1 MSECIIFK
9 ATLRVSNCKKKIGII
24 FKPNKIQRPN
34 DVKELKEQEL
44 PILADEIRQ
53 FIIDKVSDNG
63 GHLASNLGVVELT
76 IALHR
81 CLNFPQDKLIWD
93 VGHQSYTHKILTGR
107 KNGFDSLRKYHGMSG
122 FPKRDESNCDAFDT
136 GHSSTSLSAG
146 LGMVCARELKKEK
159 YKVVSVIGDGSLTG
173 GLAFE
178 ALNNA
183 ASLKS
188 NYIMILN
195 DNHMS
200 ISENVGGLSHYLA
213 GVRTAKGYTNF
224 KKNVKASLSKM
235 NAIGEELERN
245 IRRAKSMLKQVFIP
259 GMFFEDMGITYL
271 GPIDGHNIEALTE
284 VIEDAKQVEGAVLI
298 HVITEKGKGY
308 EPAQL
313 HPESYHG
320 VGPFIK
326 KNGMAK
332 KPKEEA
338 TYTDIFAK
346 TICELAQT
354 HEKLVT
360 ITAAM
365 MDGCGLKGFAKR
377 FPDRFFDVGIA
388 EEHAVTFA
396 CGLAA
401 GGFHP
406 FFAVYS
412 SFLQRGYD
420 QILHDMCMQNLPVT
434 LMLDRAGLVGNDGE
448 THQGV
453 FDLSYLTMI
462 PNMTVFAPKNRYE
475 FQDAIAFAAGF
486 EAPMAIRYP
495 KTDAVRVLKEYRE
508 PIKLGKSEW
517 IRRGSRVALLAI
529 GTMVETAMEV
539 EELLAKDGIDATVV
553 NLRFAKPLDYEMLDE
568 VLDYH
573 SLIVTMEENVLSGGV
588 GEHICRYVELHSTG
602 VRVIACGIP
611 DKFIHQ
617 GSIKE
622 LLEETGLDAQ
632 SIYQK
637 ISTML

>member
-1 MSECIIFK
+1 MV
-9 ATLRVSNCKKKIGII
+9 LD
-24 FKPNKIQRPN
+24 KIQGPN

-44 PILADEIRQ
+44 PVLADEIRQ

-107 KNGFDSLRKYHGMSG
+107 KKGFDSLRKYHGMSG

-146 LGMVCARELKKEK
+146 LGMVCARELKKDK
-159 YKVVSVIGDGSLTG
+159 YTVVSVIGDGSLTG

-354 HEKLVT
+354 HEKLIT

-406 FFAVYS
+406 FFVVYS

-462 PNMTVFAPKNRYE
+462 PNMIVFAPKNRYE
-475 FQDAIAFAAGF
+475 FQDAIAFAADF

>member
-1 MSECIIFK
+1 MV
-9 ATLRVSNCKKKIGII
+9 LD
-24 FKPNKIQRPN
+24 KIQRPN

-122 FPKRDESNCDAFDT
+122 FPKRDESNSDAYET
-136 GHSSTSLSAG
+136 PHSSTSLSAG

-462 PNMTVFAPKNRYE
+462 PNMTEFAPKNRYE
-475 FQDAIAFAAGF
+475 FQDAIAFAADF

-588 GEHICRYVELHSTG
+588 GEHICRYVEMHSTG

>member
-1 MSECIIFK
+1 MV
-9 ATLRVSNCKKKIGII
+9 LD
-24 FKPNKIQRPN
+24 KIQGPN

-44 PILADEIRQ
+44 PVLADEIRQ

-107 KNGFDSLRKYHGMSG
+107 KKGFDSLRKYHGMSG

-146 LGMVCARELKKEK
+146 LGMVCARELKKDK
-159 YKVVSVIGDGSLTG
+159 YTVVSVIGDGSLTG

-320 VGPFIK
+320 VGTFIK

-406 FFAVYS
+406 FFVVYS

-475 FQDAIAFAAGF
+475 FQDAIAFAADF

-495 KTDAVRVLKEYRE
+495 KTDAVRILKEYRE

-602 VRVIACGIP
+602 VRVVACGIP

>member
-1 MSECIIFK
+1 MV
-9 ATLRVSNCKKKIGII
+9 LD
-24 FKPNKIQRPN
+24 KIQRPN

-146 LGMVCARELKKEK
+146 LGMVCARENKKEK

-354 HEKLVT
+354 HEKLIT

-462 PNMTVFAPKNRYE
+462 PNMIVFAPKNRYE
-475 FQDAIAFAAGF
+475 FQDAIAFAADF

>member
-1 MSECIIFK
+1 MV
-9 ATLRVSNCKKKIGII
+9 LD
-24 FKPNKIQRPN
+24 KIQRPN

-308 EPAQL
+308 ELAQL

-346 TICELAQT
+346 TICELAQP

-475 FQDAIAFAAGF
+475 FQDAIAFAADF

-588 GEHICRYVELHSTG
+588 GEHICRYVEMHSTG

>member
-1 MSECIIFK
+1 MV
-9 ATLRVSNCKKKIGII
+9 LD
-24 FKPNKIQRPN
+24 KIQRPN

-406 FFAVYS
+406 FFVVYS

-475 FQDAIAFAAGF
+475 FQDAIAFAADF

>member
-1 MSECIIFK
+1 MV
-9 ATLRVSNCKKKIGII
+9 LD
-24 FKPNKIQRPN
+24 KIQRPN

-224 KKNVKASLSKM
+224 KKNVKASLSNM

-245 IRRAKSMLKQVFIP
+245 IRRVKSMLKQVFIP
-259 GMFFEDMGITYL
+259 GMFFEDMGIIYL

-475 FQDAIAFAAGF
+475 FQDAIAFAADF

-588 GEHICRYVELHSTG
+588 GEHICRYVEMHSTG

>member
-1 MSECIIFK
+1 MV
-9 ATLRVSNCKKKIGII
+9 LD
-24 FKPNKIQRPN
+24 KIQRPN

-44 PILADEIRQ
+44 PVLADEIRQ

-462 PNMTVFAPKNRYE
+462 PNMIVFAPKNRYE
-475 FQDAIAFAAGF
+475 FQDAIAFAADF

>member
-1 MSECIIFK
+1 MV
-9 ATLRVSNCKKKIGII
+9 LD
-24 FKPNKIQRPN
+24 KIQRPN

-235 NAIGEELERN
+235 NAIGEKLERN

-475 FQDAIAFAAGF
+475 FQDAIAFAADF

-588 GEHICRYVELHSTG
+588 GEHICRYVEMHSTG

>member
-1 MSECIIFK
+1 MV
-9 ATLRVSNCKKKIGII
+9 LD
-24 FKPNKIQRPN
+24 KIQGPN

-44 PILADEIRQ
+44 PVLADEIRQ

-107 KNGFDSLRKYHGMSG
+107 KKGFDSLRKYHGMSG

-475 FQDAIAFAAGF
+475 FQDAIAFAADF

>member
-1 MSECIIFK
+1 MV
-9 ATLRVSNCKKKIGII
+9 LD
-24 FKPNKIQRPN
+24 KIQRPN

-235 NAIGEELERN
+235 NAIGEKLERN
-245 IRRAKSMLKQVFIP
+245 IRRAKSMLKQGFIP

-462 PNMTVFAPKNRYE
+462 PNMIVFAPKNRYE
-475 FQDAIAFAAGF
+475 FQDAIAFAADF

>member
-1 MSECIIFK
+1 MV
-9 ATLRVSNCKKKIGII
+9 LD
-24 FKPNKIQRPN
+24 KIQGPN

-44 PILADEIRQ
+44 PVLADEIRQ

-107 KNGFDSLRKYHGMSG
+107 KKGFDSLRKYHGMSG

-146 LGMVCARELKKEK
+146 LGMVCARELKKDK
-159 YKVVSVIGDGSLTG
+159 YTVVSVIGDGSLTG

-406 FFAVYS
+406 FFVVYS

-475 FQDAIAFAAGF
+475 FQDAIAFAADF

-495 KTDAVRVLKEYRE
+495 KTDAVRILKEYRE

-553 NLRFAKPLDYEMLDE
+553 NLCFAKPLDYEMLDE

-602 VRVIACGIP
+602 VRVVACGIP

>member
-1 MSECIIFK
+1 MV
-9 ATLRVSNCKKKIGII
+9 LD
-24 FKPNKIQRPN
+24 KIQGPN

-44 PILADEIRQ
+44 PVLADEIRQ

-107 KNGFDSLRKYHGMSG
+107 KKGFDSLRKYHGMSG

-146 LGMVCARELKKEK
+146 LGMVCARELKKDK
-159 YKVVSVIGDGSLTG
+159 YTVVSVIGDGSLTG

-406 FFAVYS
+406 FFVVYS

-475 FQDAIAFAAGF
+475 FQDAIAFAADF

-495 KTDAVRVLKEYRE
+495 KTDAVRILKEYRE

-529 GTMVETAMEV
+529 GTMVETAMKV

-602 VRVIACGIP
+602 VRVVACGIP

>member
-1 MSECIIFK
+1 MV
-9 ATLRVSNCKKKIGII
+9 LD
-24 FKPNKIQRPN
+24 KIQGPN

-44 PILADEIRQ
+44 PVLADEIRQ

-107 KNGFDSLRKYHGMSG
+107 KKGFDSLRKYHGMSG

-146 LGMVCARELKKEK
+146 LGMVCARELKKDK
-159 YKVVSVIGDGSLTG
+159 YTVVSVIGDGSLTG

-365 MDGCGLKGFAKR
+365 KDGCGLKGFAKR

-406 FFAVYS
+406 FFVVYS

-475 FQDAIAFAAGF
+475 FQDAIAFAADF

-495 KTDAVRVLKEYRE
+495 KTDAVRILKEYRE

-602 VRVIACGIP
+602 VRVVACGIP

>member
-1 MSECIIFK
+1 MV
-9 ATLRVSNCKKKIGII
+9 LD
-24 FKPNKIQRPN
+24 KIQRPN

-332 KPKEEA
+332 RPKEEA

-475 FQDAIAFAAGF
+475 FQDAIAFAADF

-573 SLIVTMEENVLSGGV
+573 RLIVTMEENVLSGGV
-588 GEHICRYVELHSTG
+588 GEHICRYVEMHSTG

>member
-1 MSECIIFK
+1 MV
-9 ATLRVSNCKKKIGII
+9 LD
-24 FKPNKIQRPN
+24 KIQGPN

-44 PILADEIRQ
+44 PVLADEIRQ

-107 KNGFDSLRKYHGMSG
+107 KKGFDSLRKYHGMSG

-146 LGMVCARELKKEK
+146 LGMVCARELKKDK
-159 YKVVSVIGDGSLTG
+159 YTVVSVIGDGSLTG

-308 EPAQL
+308 ELAQL

-365 MDGCGLKGFAKR
+365 KDGCGLKGFAKR

-406 FFAVYS
+406 FFVVYS

-475 FQDAIAFAAGF
+475 FQDAIAFAADF

-495 KTDAVRVLKEYRE
+495 KTDAVRILKEYRE

-517 IRRGSRVALLAI
+517 IRIGSRVALLAI

-602 VRVIACGIP
+602 VRVVACGIP

>member
-1 MSECIIFK
+1 MV
-9 ATLRVSNCKKKIGII
+9 LD
-24 FKPNKIQRPN
+24 KIQRPN

-354 HEKLVT
+354 HEKLIT

-365 MDGCGLKGFAKR
+365 KDGCGLKGFAKR

-475 FQDAIAFAAGF
+475 FQDAIAFAADF

-573 SLIVTMEENVLSGGV
+573 RLIVTMEENVLSGGV

>member
-1 MSECIIFK
+1 
-9 ATLRVSNCKKKIGII
+9 
-24 FKPNKIQRPN
+24 
-34 DVKELKEQEL
+34 
-44 PILADEIRQ
+44 
-53 FIIDKVSDNG
+53 
-63 GHLASNLGVVELT
+63 
-76 IALHR
+76 
-81 CLNFPQDKLIWD
+81 
-93 VGHQSYTHKILTGR
+93 
-107 KNGFDSLRKYHGMSG
+107 
-122 FPKRDESNCDAFDT
+122 
-136 GHSSTSLSAG
+136 
-146 LGMVCARELKKEK
+146 
-159 YKVVSVIGDGSLTG
+159 
-173 GLAFE
+173 
-178 ALNNA
+178 
-183 ASLKS
+183 
-188 NYIMILN
+188 
-195 DNHMS
+195 
-200 ISENVGGLSHYLA
+200 
-213 GVRTAKGYTNF
+213 
-224 KKNVKASLSKM
+224 M

-475 FQDAIAFAAGF
+475 FQDAIAFAADF

>member
-1 MSECIIFK
+1 MV
-9 ATLRVSNCKKKIGII
+9 LD
-24 FKPNKIQRPN
+24 KIQGPN
-34 DVKELKEQEL
+34 DVKALNDQEL
-44 PILADEIRQ
+44 SVLADEIRQ

-81 CLNFPQDKLIWD
+81 CLNLPKDKLIWD

-107 KNGFDSLRKYHGMSG
+107 KKGFDSLRKYHGISG
-122 FPKRDESNCDAFDT
+122 FPKRDESDCDAFDT

-159 YKVVSVIGDGSLTG
+159 YTVISVIGDGSLTG

-365 MDGCGLKGFAKR
+365 MEGCGLKGFAKR

-406 FFAVYS
+406 FFVVYS

-475 FQDAIAFAAGF
+475 FQDAIAFAANF
-486 EAPMAIRYP
+486 DAPMAIRYP
-495 KTDAVRVLKEYRE
+495 KTDAVRILKEYRE

-529 GTMVETAMEV
+529 GTMVETAMEI
-539 EELLAKDGIDATVV
+539 EALLAKDGIDATVV

>member
-1 MSECIIFK
+1 MV
-9 ATLRVSNCKKKIGII
+9 LD
-24 FKPNKIQRPN
+24 KIQRPN

-107 KNGFDSLRKYHGMSG
+107 KKGFDSLRKYHGMSG

-146 LGMVCARELKKEK
+146 LGMVCARELKKDK
-159 YKVVSVIGDGSLTG
+159 YTVVSVIGDGSLTG

-365 MDGCGLKGFAKR
+365 KDGCGLKGFAKR

-406 FFAVYS
+406 FFVVYS

-475 FQDAIAFAAGF
+475 FQDAIAFAADF

-602 VRVIACGIP
+602 VRVVACGIP

>member
-1 MSECIIFK
+1 MV
-9 ATLRVSNCKKKIGII
+9 LD
-24 FKPNKIQRPN
+24 KIQRPN

-475 FQDAIAFAAGF
+475 FQDAIAFAADF

-573 SLIVTMEENVLSGGV
+573 RLIVTMEENVLSGGV

-622 LLEETGLDAQ
+622 LLEESGLDAQ

>member
-1 MSECIIFK
+1 MV
-9 ATLRVSNCKKKIGII
+9 LD
-24 FKPNKIQRPN
+24 KIQRPN

-298 HVITEKGKGY
+298 HVIPEKGKGY

-313 HPESYHG
+313 HPEAYHG

-354 HEKLVT
+354 HEKLIT

-475 FQDAIAFAAGF
+475 FQDAIAFAADF

>member
-1 MSECIIFK
+1 MV
-9 ATLRVSNCKKKIGII
+9 LD
-24 FKPNKIQRPN
+24 KIQRPN

-434 LMLDRAGLVGNDGE
+434 LMIDRAGLVGNDGE

-475 FQDAIAFAAGF
+475 FQDAIAFAADF

-495 KTDAVRVLKEYRE
+495 KTDAVRVLKECRE

>member
-1 MSECIIFK
+1 MV
-9 ATLRVSNCKKKIGII
+9 LD
-24 FKPNKIQRPN
+24 KIQGPN

-44 PILADEIRQ
+44 PVLADEIRQ

-107 KNGFDSLRKYHGMSG
+107 KKGFYSLRKYHGMSG

-146 LGMVCARELKKEK
+146 LGMVCARELKKDK
-159 YKVVSVIGDGSLTG
+159 YTVVSVIGDGSLTG

-406 FFAVYS
+406 FFVVYS

-475 FQDAIAFAAGF
+475 FQDAIAFAADF

-495 KTDAVRVLKEYRE
+495 KTDAVRILKEYRE

>member
-1 MSECIIFK
+1 MV
-9 ATLRVSNCKKKIGII
+9 LD
-24 FKPNKIQRPN
+24 KIQGPN

-44 PILADEIRQ
+44 PVLADEIRQ

-107 KNGFDSLRKYHGMSG
+107 KKGFDSLRKYHGMSG

-146 LGMVCARELKKEK
+146 LGMVCARELKKDK
-159 YKVVSVIGDGSLTG
+159 YTVVSVIGDGSLTG

-406 FFAVYS
+406 FFVVYS

-475 FQDAIAFAAGF
+475 FQDAIAFAADF

-495 KTDAVRVLKEYRE
+495 KTDAVRILKEYRE

-611 DKFIHQ
+611 DKFIQQ

>member
-1 MSECIIFK
+1 MV
-9 ATLRVSNCKKKIGII
+9 LD
-24 FKPNKIQRPN
+24 KIQRPN

-107 KNGFDSLRKYHGMSG
+107 KKGFDSLRKYHGMSG

-475 FQDAIAFAAGF
+475 FQDAIAFAADF

>member
-1 MSECIIFK
+1 MV
-9 ATLRVSNCKKKIGII
+9 LD
-24 FKPNKIQRPN
+24 KIQRPN

-434 LMLDRAGLVGNDGE
+434 LMLDRAGLVVNDGE

-475 FQDAIAFAAGF
+475 FQDAIAFAADF

>member
-1 MSECIIFK
+1 MV
-9 ATLRVSNCKKKIGII
+9 LD
-24 FKPNKIQRPN
+24 KIQGPN

-44 PILADEIRQ
+44 PVLADEIRQ

-107 KNGFDSLRKYHGMSG
+107 KKGFDSLRKYHGMSG

-146 LGMVCARELKKEK
+146 LGMVCARELKKDK
-159 YKVVSVIGDGSLTG
+159 YTVVSVIGDGSLTG

-284 VIEDAKQVEGAVLI
+284 VIKDAKQVEGAVLI

-406 FFAVYS
+406 FFVVYS

-475 FQDAIAFAAGF
+475 FQDAIAFAADF

-495 KTDAVRVLKEYRE
+495 KTDAVRILKEYRE

-602 VRVIACGIP
+602 VRVVACGIP

>member
-1 MSECIIFK
+1 MV
-9 ATLRVSNCKKKIGII
+9 LD
-24 FKPNKIQRPN
+24 KIQEPN

-44 PILADEIRQ
+44 PVLADEIRQ

-107 KNGFDSLRKYHGMSG
+107 KKGFDSLRKYHGMSG

-146 LGMVCARELKKEK
+146 LGMVCARELKKDK
-159 YKVVSVIGDGSLTG
+159 YTVVSVIGDGSLTG

-284 VIEDAKQVEGAVLI
+284 VIKDAKQVEGAVLI

-406 FFAVYS
+406 FFVVYS

-475 FQDAIAFAAGF
+475 FQDAIAFAADF

-495 KTDAVRVLKEYRE
+495 KTDAVRILKEYRE

-602 VRVIACGIP
+602 VRVVACGIP

>member
-1 MSECIIFK
+1 MV
-9 ATLRVSNCKKKIGII
+9 LD
-24 FKPNKIQRPN
+24 KIQRPN

-475 FQDAIAFAAGF
+475 FQDAIAFAADF
-486 EAPMAIRYP
+486 EAPMAIRYS

-573 SLIVTMEENVLSGGV
+573 RLIVTMEENVLSGGV
-588 GEHICRYVELHSTG
+588 GEHICRYVEMHSTG

>member
-1 MSECIIFK
+1 MV
-9 ATLRVSNCKKKIGII
+9 LD
-24 FKPNKIQRPN
+24 KIQRPN

-107 KNGFDSLRKYHGMSG
+107 KKGFDSLRKYHGMSG

-146 LGMVCARELKKEK
+146 LGMVCARELKKDK
-159 YKVVSVIGDGSLTG
+159 YTVVSVIGDGSLTG

-406 FFAVYS
+406 FFTVYS

-475 FQDAIAFAAGF
+475 FQDAIAFAADF

>member
-1 MSECIIFK
+1 MV
-9 ATLRVSNCKKKIGII
+9 LD
-24 FKPNKIQRPN
+24 KIQGPN

-44 PILADEIRQ
+44 PVLADEIRQ

-107 KNGFDSLRKYHGMSG
+107 KKGFDSLRKYHGMSG

-146 LGMVCARELKKEK
+146 LGMVCARELKKDK
-159 YKVVSVIGDGSLTG
+159 YTVVSVIGDGSLTG

-365 MDGCGLKGFAKR
+365 MDGCGLKGFTKR

-406 FFAVYS
+406 FFVVYS

-475 FQDAIAFAAGF
+475 FQDAIAFAADF

-495 KTDAVRVLKEYRE
+495 KTDAVRILKEYRE

-602 VRVIACGIP
+602 VRVVACGIP

-622 LLEETGLDAQ
+622 LLEETGLDAN

>member
-1 MSECIIFK
+1 MV
-9 ATLRVSNCKKKIGII
+9 LD
-24 FKPNKIQRPN
+24 KIQRPN

-63 GHLASNLGVVELT
+63 GHLASILGVVELT

-475 FQDAIAFAAGF
+475 FQDAIAFAADF

>member
-1 MSECIIFK
+1 MV
-9 ATLRVSNCKKKIGII
+9 LD
-24 FKPNKIQRPN
+24 KIQRPN

-107 KNGFDSLRKYHGMSG
+107 KNGYDSLRKYHGMSG

-475 FQDAIAFAAGF
+475 FQDAIAFAADF

-529 GTMVETAMEV
+529 GTMVETAMEI
-539 EELLAKDGIDATVV
+539 EALLAKDGIDATVV

>member
-1 MSECIIFK
+1 MV
-9 ATLRVSNCKKKIGII
+9 LD
-24 FKPNKIQRPN
+24 KIQRPN

-259 GMFFEDMGITYL
+259 GMFFEDMDITYL

-354 HEKLVT
+354 HEKLIT

-475 FQDAIAFAAGF
+475 FQDAIAFAADF

>member
-1 MSECIIFK
+1 MV
-9 ATLRVSNCKKKIGII
+9 LD
-24 FKPNKIQRPN
+24 KIQGPN

-44 PILADEIRQ
+44 PVLADEIRQ

-107 KNGFDSLRKYHGMSG
+107 KKGFDSLRKYHGMSG

-146 LGMVCARELKKEK
+146 LGMVCARELKKDK
-159 YKVVSVIGDGSLTG
+159 YTVVSVIGDGSLTG

-326 KNGMAK
+326 KNEMAK

-406 FFAVYS
+406 FFVVYS

-475 FQDAIAFAAGF
+475 FQDAIAFAADF

-495 KTDAVRVLKEYRE
+495 KTDAVRILKEYRE

-602 VRVIACGIP
+602 VRVVACGIP

>member
-1 MSECIIFK
+1 MV
-9 ATLRVSNCKKKIGII
+9 LD
-24 FKPNKIQRPN
+24 KIQRPN

-235 NAIGEELERN
+235 NSIGEELERN

-354 HEKLVT
+354 HEKLIT

-475 FQDAIAFAAGF
+475 FQDAIAFAADF

-529 GTMVETAMEV
+529 GTMVETAMEI